1 MDIFLVPHVVTDN
14 AFYLMLKIKYFLHSS
29 DLNFVRI
36 LPDFDLITMFRD
48 GRVYYHHERNLT
60 MFNVMK
66 ILLILHKFLLQ
77 PQMVILQCL

>member
-29 DLNFVRI
+29 DLNFVGI

-48 GRVYYHHERNLT
+48 RRVYYHHERNLT

>member
-1 MDIFLVPHVVTDN
+1 MDILVPHVVTDN

-29 DLNFVRI
+29 DLNFVGI
-36 LPDFDLITMFRD
+36 LTDFDLITMFKD
-48 GRVYYHHERNLT
+48 GRVYNRHERNLT

-66 ILLILHKFLLQ
+66 ILLVLHKFLLQ